1 MRLNDY
7 MRQQNL
13 TAQSLSNLSGISKR
27 TIEQY
32 TSGRRIISNAK
43 ACIVIALADAL
54 QVHPRDL
61 ID

>member
-1 MRLNDY
+1 MKLNDLLKQ
-7 MRQQNL
+7 RNL
-13 TAQSLSNLSGISKR
+13 TAQALSDLSGVSRR

-32 TSGRRIISNAK
+32 MSGRRIIGNAQ
-43 ACIVIALADAL
+43 AHIVIDIADAL